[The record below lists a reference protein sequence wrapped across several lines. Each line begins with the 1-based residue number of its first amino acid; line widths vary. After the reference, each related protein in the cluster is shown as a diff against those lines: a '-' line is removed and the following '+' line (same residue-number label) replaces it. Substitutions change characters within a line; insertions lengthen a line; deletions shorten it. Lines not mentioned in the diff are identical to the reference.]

1 MLKTVRLLFTKTG
14 RAKYI
19 SHLDLNRMMLRAV
32 RRAGIPLWYTEGF
45 NRHPYITF
53 ASPLSLGFE
62 SEGELMELRLI
73 EDMPLD
79 EVTARMNAALPDGF
93 RVTETFEAVHK
104 VRDLQLAGY
113 RVEIALPADTVSALL
128 AQPEIPVEKRTK
140 KKTVKTI
147 DIRPAFQN
155 ATVTAT
161 DGGCLLEVT
170 LPVSSE
176 NTVNPTLLITALAAV
191 TGEAPAYAVI
201 RTGLYLADGKD
212 FK

>member
-1 MLKTVRLLFTKTG
+1 MLQTVRLLFTKKG
-14 RAKYI
+14 RAKYT
-19 SHLDLNRMMLRAV
+19 SHLDINRMMTRAV

-45 NRHPYITF
+45 NRHPYLTF

-62 SEGELMELRLI
+62 SEGEIMEIRLV
-73 EDMPLD
+73 EDMPFD
-79 EVTARMNAALPDGF
+79 QVTTRMNAALPEGF
-93 RVTETFEAVHK
+93 HVLETFEAVHK

-113 RVEIALPADTVSALL
+113 RLEIALPADTVNALL
-128 AQPEIPVEKRTK
+128 AQPEILVEKRTK
-140 KKTVKTI
+140 KKTMKTM

-155 ATVTAT
+155 AVVTET
-161 DGGCLLEVT
+161 DAGCRVEVM

-176 NTVNPTLLITALAAV
+176 NTVNPTLLIIALTAK
-191 TGEAPAYAVI
+191 TGEAPAFAVT

>member
-14 RAKYI
+14 RAKYT
-19 SHLDLNRMMLRAV
+19 SHLDINRMMTRAV

-45 NRHPYITF
+45 NRHPYLTF

-62 SEGELMELRLI
+62 SLGEIMEIRLL
-73 EDMPLD
+73 EDMPFA
-79 EVTARMNAALPDGF
+79 EVTARMNAALPEGF
-93 RVTETFEAVHK
+93 HVRETFEAVHK

-113 RVEIALPADTVSALL
+113 YMDIALPAETVTALL
-128 AQPEIPVEKRTK
+128 AQSEILVEKRTK
-140 KKTVKTI
+140 KKTMKTI
-147 DIRPAFQN
+147 DIRPAFRE
-155 ATVTAT
+155 AVVTAT
-161 DGGCLLEVT
+161 DKGCRVVVQ

-176 NTVNPTLLITALAAV
+176 NTVNPTLLIAALGAKTGQAPSFSV
-191 TGEAPAYAVI
+191 T

>member
-1 MLKTVRLLFTKTG
+1 MLQTVRLLFTKKG
-14 RAKYI
+14 RAKYT
-19 SHLDLNRMMLRAV
+19 SHLDINRMMTRAV

-45 NRHPYITF
+45 NRHPYLTF

-62 SEGELMELRLI
+62 SEGEIMEIRLV
-73 EDMPLD
+73 EDMPFD
-79 EVTARMNAALPDGF
+79 QVTARMNAALPEGF
-93 RVTETFEAVHK
+93 HVLETFEAVHK

-113 RVEIALPADTVSALL
+113 RLEIALPADTVNALL
-128 AQPEIPVEKRTK
+128 AQPEILVEKRTK
-140 KKTVKTI
+140 KKTMKTM

-155 ATVTAT
+155 AVVIAT
-161 DGGCLLEVT
+161 DTGCRVEVM

-176 NTVNPTLLITALAAV
+176 NTVNPTLLITALTAK
-191 TGEAPAYAVI
+191 TGEAPAFAVT

>member
-1 MLKTVRLLFTKTG
+1 MLKTVRLLFTKVG

-45 NRHPYITF
+45 NRHPYLTF

-62 SEGELMELRLI
+62 SEGELMELRLV
-73 EDMPLD
+73 EDMPLP
-79 EVTARMNAALPDGF
+79 EVTARMNAALPEGF
-93 RVTETFEAVHK
+93 QVLDTFEAIHK

-113 RVEIALPADTVSALL
+113 RMEIALPADTVEALL
-128 AQPEIPVEKRTK
+128 AQAEILVEKRTK
-140 KKTVKTI
+140 KKTIKTI
-147 DIRPAFQN
+147 DIAPAFKN
-155 ATVTAT
+155 ATVTVT
-161 DGGCLLEVT
+161 ENGCRLEVT

-176 NTVNPTLLITALAAV
+176 NTVNPTLLITALSAV
-191 TGEAPAYAVI
+191 AGEAPAYTVT
-201 RTGLYLADGKD
+201 RTGLYLADGKV

>member
-14 RAKYI
+14 RAKYT
-19 SHLDLNRMMLRAV
+19 SHLDINRMMTRAV

-45 NRHPYITF
+45 NRHPYLTF

-62 SEGELMELRLI
+62 SFGEIMEIRLL
-73 EDMPLD
+73 EDMPFE
-79 EVTARMNAALPDGF
+79 EVTARMNAALPEGF
-93 RVTETFEAVHK
+93 CVRETFEAVHK

-113 RVEIALPADTVSALL
+113 RMEIALPQETVTALL
-128 AQPEIPVEKRTK
+128 AQPEILVEKRTK
-140 KKTVKTI
+140 KKTMKTV
-147 DIRPAFQN
+147 DIRPAFEK
-155 ATVTAT
+155 ATVAAT
-161 DGGCLLEVT
+161 DMGCCVEVQ

-176 NTVNPTLLITALAAV
+176 NTVNPTLLITALAAK
-191 TGEAPAYAVI
+191 TGKAPAFSVT